1 MEVFMNNFVASNIEC
16 YEENDVLVVAI
27 GDGGA
32 DPVNY
37 VIITRLDDEDNL
49 SVDDGIGLQVS
60 GLSYEVAGAIKKIVL
75 AESGLRVEIKP
86 EFIKDFG
93 GSAVLV
99 KFNDGVLDLAGGIS
113 SLRKTLQELF
123 NGSAVELV
131 I

>member
-1 MEVFMNNFVASNIEC
+1 
-16 YEENDVLVVAI
+16 
-27 GDGGA
+27 
-32 DPVNY
+32 
-37 VIITRLDDEDNL
+37 
-49 SVDDGIGLQVS
+49 LQVS

-75 AESGLRVEIKP
+75 AESGLRIEIKP
-86 EFIKDFG
+86 QFIKDFG